1 MTLGPIKA
9 GDIVRVQIR
18 GRVFLAYA
26 GAKDKGRL
34 KLEPIDRGIT
44 YFEAKATEVIAHW
57 GKRGRP
63 RASVEVR
70 SEPTPLAAAA

>member
-1 MTLGPIKA
+1 VTLGPIKA

-26 GAKDKGRL
+26 GTKTKGRL
-34 KLEPIDRGIT
+34 QLEPIDRGIT
-44 YFEAKATEVIAHW
+44 YHEAKASEVIAHW

-63 RASVEVR
+63 RTSIEVR
-70 SEPTPLAAAA
+70 SDPAPLAAAA